1 MKKLLRLVLLAAA
14 VLLVLAA
21 WLLLGSA
28 TAFEEKQKFLYIHT
42 TNPTKEKVQ
51 EALLEQNILKGTSVF
66 NLLAGW
72 TGYYDHIKPG
82 KYKVEKG
89 TSVIRLLR
97 ILQKGRQEEV
107 RMVIGKVRLPEEMA
121 QRLARY
127 IETDSAAAL
136 AYLTNDDS
144 LASLGVDQANWMTAM
159 LPNTYNI
166 YWTYPVG
173 QVMRKLKQESDKWW
187 SKEQRKEKA
196 AKLGY
201 TPQQIFTIA
210 SIVEEETNMTKD
222 KPLIASV
229 YLNRLKKGM
238 PLQADPTVRFARK
251 DFESNRVTY
260 EHLRSPS
267 PYNTYLN
274 KGLPPGPIC
283 IPSLVSIDA
292 VLNAPATDYLYFV
305 AKPDFSGYSVF
316 TANFNE
322 HKIAAKRYQDSLNAY
337 LARKAAQ
344 SSR

>member
-1 MKKLLRLVLLAAA
+1 MKKFLRLVLLAVA

-21 WLLLGSA
+21 WLLMGSA

-42 TNPTKEKVQ
+42 NEPTPEKVQ
-51 EALLEQNILKGTSVF
+51 KALVEQNILKQTTIF
-66 NLLAGW
+66 DFIANW

-82 KYKVEKG
+82 KYKVVRG
-89 TSVIRLLR
+89 TSVIKLLR
-97 ILQKGRQEEV
+97 MLQKGRQDEV

-121 QRLARY
+121 QRMARY
-127 IETDSAAAL
+127 IETDSAGAM

-144 LASLGVDQANWMTAM
+144 LASIGVDKANWMTAM

-166 YWTYPVG
+166 YWTYPIG
-173 QVMRKLKQESDKWW
+173 MVMHKLKLESDKWW
-187 SKEQRKEKA
+187 GKDQRKEKA
-196 AKLGY
+196 AQLGY
-201 TPQQIFTIA
+201 TPQQIITIA
-210 SIVEEETNMTKD
+210 SIVDEETNMTKD
-222 KPLIASV
+222 KPLVASV

-238 PLQADPTVRFARK
+238 PLQADPTIRFARK
-251 DFESNRVTY
+251 DFESNRVTF
-260 EHLRSPS
+260 EHLRTPS

-283 IPSLVSIDA
+283 IPSLATIDA
-292 VLNAPATDYLYFV
+292 VLNAPPTDYLYFV

-316 TANFNE
+316 TANFND